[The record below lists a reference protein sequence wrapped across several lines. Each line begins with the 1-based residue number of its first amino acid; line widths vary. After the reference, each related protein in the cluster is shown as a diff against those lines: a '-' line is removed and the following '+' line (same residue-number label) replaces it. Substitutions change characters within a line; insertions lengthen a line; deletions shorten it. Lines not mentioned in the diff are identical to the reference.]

1 VPTGTTPAVDV
12 HFGVAVLT
20 DGRKVLAVSL
30 ATGRS
35 HLLVE
40 TPRPVRAQIDDVGVV
55 YTYNIG
61 RSGFLGFLPFGKVEA
76 ALAR

>member
-1 VPTGTTPAVDV
+1 
-12 HFGVAVLT
+12 VLL
-20 DGRKVLAVSL
+20 K
-30 ATGRS
+30 
-35 HLLVE
+35 

-61 RSGFLGFLPFGKVEA
+61 RSGFLGFVPFAKVEA